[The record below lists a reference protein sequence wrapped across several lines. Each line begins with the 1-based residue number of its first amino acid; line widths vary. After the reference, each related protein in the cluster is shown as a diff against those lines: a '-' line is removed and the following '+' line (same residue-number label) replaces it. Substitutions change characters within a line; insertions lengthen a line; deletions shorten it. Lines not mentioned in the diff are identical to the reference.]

1 MRLAKSCIKLERDKR
16 VLLFNPKNLEIV
28 VMTSDKFYSRLGSS
42 ELSELNNC
50 GMLDNE
56 KVAGYDLKE
65 VFPEHI
71 TKVYLL
77 FGTDCNISCKY
88 CTVKHN
94 ARNYPFQ
101 DTMTDETLN
110 NSLKFLFEKNEG
122 ISHITLYGGEPM
134 LHRERINQFF
144 DYVESLPVERVPRID
159 LITNGILT
167 DLELMERMKKWN
179 VLVLISLDGTKQEHD
194 IFRVDGNGKGTYER
208 VVEGIKAYQK
218 AGLRVGI
225 SMVLGKHNCRNIRN
239 ICTELKRTYNIISI
253 GLTLPHMEPD
263 IAIDDEFNDFLKY
276 DYKEVLDACQEQGL
290 WFEQGMK
297 RLLSLAEKKYYI
309 YGCPVDSKGC
319 MIRILPDGVVTLC
332 ENMGLREMYQLGN
345 VNESDIQISHM
356 METQQFQQWYRRC
369 TKDYSDC
376 MECSAYGI
384 CGMGCPY
391 DAYLQHG
398 TINAIEQRCCY
409 ISKQAVSWYLERA
422 IQMADISDEN
432 CIKVLD
438 ISERKRILVDCPW
451 EKK

>member
-1 MRLAKSCIKLERDKR
+1 MRLAKGCIKLERDKR

-56 KVAGYDLKE
+56 EVAGYDLKE

-94 ARNYPFQ
+94 TRNYPFQ

-167 DLELMERMKKWN
+167 DLELMKRMKKWN

-194 IFRVDGNGKGTYER
+194 IFRVDDNGKGTYER
-208 VVEGIKAYQK
+208 VVE
-218 AGLRVGI
+218 
-225 SMVLGKHNCRNIRN
+225 
-239 ICTELKRTYNIISI
+239 
-253 GLTLPHMEPD
+253 
-263 IAIDDEFNDFLKY
+263 
-276 DYKEVLDACQEQGL
+276 
-290 WFEQGMK
+290 
-297 RLLSLAEKKYYI
+297 
-309 YGCPVDSKGC
+309 
-319 MIRILPDGVVTLC
+319 
-332 ENMGLREMYQLGN
+332 
-345 VNESDIQISHM
+345 
-356 METQQFQQWYRRC
+356 
-369 TKDYSDC
+369 
-376 MECSAYGI
+376 
-384 CGMGCPY
+384 
-391 DAYLQHG
+391 
-398 TINAIEQRCCY
+398 
-409 ISKQAVSWYLERA
+409 
-422 IQMADISDEN
+422 
-432 CIKVLD
+432 
-438 ISERKRILVDCPW
+438 
-451 EKK
+451 